1 MKKLTRPAGRPGY
14 RKLVYN
20 HRFKKNSLPNSVIT
34 TLEKKSEFLFS
45 FSVSHG
51 EGLTGWNFENIKN

>member
-20 HRFKKNSLPNSVIT
+20 QRFKICNRTYFILT
-34 TLEKKSEFLFS
+34 AEQKKSEFLFS
-45 FSVSHG
+45 DSVLHG
-51 EGLTGWNFENIKN
+51 ACLTSLNF